1 MGIRKHS
8 KNDQIFPLSLFAPL
22 NGVRLRN
29 ESGGGSRSG
38 ATCALASLYNAAVWA
53 AERGSQQSA
62 GYRQQRRLA
71 TTDSAA
77 EQRSH
82 MHGAADMVNACNDA
96 ASVVADWRPVVQRPA
111 GVGASRSCGAW
122 ITGRSR

>member
-1 MGIRKHS
+1 VTDVTFSPLFTSSKHS
-8 KNDQIFPLSLFAPL
+8 LSLFLPPPP

-71 TTDSAA
+71 TTDSSGATCMVRLTWLMLATTQPAWWQTGGQWCKDLRGLVLAGRAA
-77 EQRSH
+77 R
-82 MHGAADMVNACNDA
+82 G
-96 ASVVADWRPVVQRPA
+96 
-111 GVGASRSCGAW
+111 
-122 ITGRSR
+122 